1 MFYVP
6 VTITVCK
13 DDVCLFETDCEARID
28 YDIFDGIPDWNV
40 TEFHFSDKGP
50 YTKIAPHEPLFHV
63 LYNALNRDWLHEQVM
78 EALIDNGEISR
89 YVTVGA

>member
-1 MFYVP
+1 
-6 VTITVCK
+6 
-13 DDVCLFETDCEARID
+13 
-28 YDIFDGIPDWNV
+28 V

-89 YVTVGA
+89 YVTAEV